1 MQTTPFNAGAP
12 NKAPN
17 AAPNAAA
24 PKKSMINS
32 DFNTFLTMLTTQI
45 KNQDPTNPME
55 SADFAVQLATFS
67 GVEQQV
73 KTNDLLNALSGQFG
87 VMGMSQLAAW
97 VGQEARAPSP
107 AYLGNKDVTITYAS
121 ATGADRAVLSVR
133 DANGNVVGRE
143 DVPLGNGPYQW
154 SGLDL
159 KGQPLPNGTY
169 KLTLE
174 SYKGDRKLG
183 DGTPVEAYSRIQE
196 ARSGPNGTV
205 LVLEGGIEVPATS
218 VTALRV
224 AAQAGAPS
232 NGTNTGTNTG
242 TNSGT
247 NSGTPAPPQAFGK
260 DAAHWGRDG
269 YFSSAEA
276 SDGYGIPSEN
286 PPRTLDEY
294 GQPIPETY
302 TPS

>member
-1 MQTTPFNAGAP
+1 MQISPQSATPSNQTSSTAST
-12 NKAPN
+12 
-17 AAPNAAA
+17 
-24 PKKSMINS
+24 PKKGMINS

-73 KTNDLLNALSGQFG
+73 KTNDMLSKLSGQFG

-107 AYLGNKDVTITYAS
+107 VYLGNSDVTLTYAS

-143 DVPLGNGPYQW
+143 DVPVGNGPYQW

-159 KGQPLPNGTY
+159 RGQPLPNGKYT
-169 KLTLE
+169 LSLE
-174 SYKGDRKLG
+174 SYQGERKLG
-183 DGTPVEAYSRIQE
+183 DATNVEAYSRIKE
-196 ARSGPNGTV
+196 ARAGKDGTV
-205 LVLEGGIEVPATS
+205 LVLDGGIEVSATA

-224 AAQAGAPS
+224 AQASGS
-232 NGTNTGTNTG
+232 GTGNGTSGQNNT
-242 TNSGT
+242 
-247 NSGTPAPPQAFGK
+247 A
-260 DAAHWGRDG
+260 
-269 YFSSAEA
+269 SSA
-276 SDGYGIPSEN
+276 SNRSGLGLQNSLSGDFDVPSAT
-286 PPRTLDEY
+286 PPRTLDEN

-302 TPS
+302 TPN

>member
-1 MQTTPFNAGAP
+1 MQTTPLTSGAQTTTP
-12 NKAPN
+12 S
-17 AAPNAAA
+17 AAA

-32 DFNTFLTMLTTQI
+32 DFNTFLRMLTTQI

-73 KTNDLLNALSGQFG
+73 KTNDMLSQLSSQFG

-107 AYLGNKDVTITYAS
+107 VYLGNSDVTLTYAS

-143 DVPLGNGPYQW
+143 DVPLGNGPHQW
-154 SGLDL
+154 TGFDL
-159 KGQPLPNGTY
+159 KGAPLPNGKYT
-169 KLTLE
+169 LTLE
-174 SYKGDRKLG
+174 SYQGERKLG
-183 DGTPVEAYSRIQE
+183 EATPVEAYSRIQE
-196 ARSGPNGTV
+196 ARSGPTGTV

-224 AAQAGAPS
+224 AGSAGTETGNGAS
-232 NGTNTGTNTG
+232 NGSSTAP
-242 TNSGT
+242 NSGT
-247 NSGTPAPPQAFGK
+247 TTPPQTQS
-260 DAAHWGRDG
+260 G
-269 YFSSAEA
+269 YPQQ
-276 SDGYGIPSEN
+276 SDGAADLGGAETGGGYDVPSEN
-286 PPRTLDEY
+286 PPNTLDEY

-302 TPS
+302 TPN